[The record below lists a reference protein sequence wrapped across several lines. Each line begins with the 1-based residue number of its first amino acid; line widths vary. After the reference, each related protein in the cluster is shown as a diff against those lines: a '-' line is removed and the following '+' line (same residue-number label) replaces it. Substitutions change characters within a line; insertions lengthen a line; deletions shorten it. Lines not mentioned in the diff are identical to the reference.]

1 MAQAVDEARVLE
13 SEVFRSKYRRIKSIG
28 RGSFGEAVLVRSKT
42 DGKRYVAKAIDSSS
56 MTPKEKRDVQNEI
69 RILSAVDHPNII
81 RYHEHFEDGC
91 LIFIIMEYADGG
103 DLNSRIKEAKKQ
115 DPQQPFDPSLAM
127 FWFLQICMA
136 LKYLHD
142 NHILHRDIKTANVF
156 LTSKNVV
163 KLGDFGISTVLQNTM
178 ACAKTVCGTPYYF
191 SPELCQSK
199 PYNNKSDV
207 WALGVVF
214 YETLT
219 LHRPF
224 NGKTLKDLLKK
235 ILVGQYD
242 PIPPTVPVEMRSLC
256 ASVLQVNY
264 MQRPSINRILE
275 SSYVQ
280 STLRGFSEDLARQV
294 ERDKM
299 EFEAKQRSAQE
310 KQERQ
315 AQERQAQQPQERQ
328 AQQPQP
334 VAERPPEPAKP
345 QMSEREQMALLRDM
359 DRSKMKAMLAKQA
372 AQEESA
378 PPATSSPTA
387 DSSSHPDVDDDG
399 DYIAQKNAIVK
410 QTNDIVGKSNLGGH
424 PEEFGDGP
432 ADSPPQVETIT
443 LPNGQS
449 VMAKDARKHLEK
461 EMGADLLNRAV
472 EMYNAGAISGLTN
485 SEVQHELNEL
495 VGPKL
500 AHNSNAITKLAV
512 WEGKQKV
519 LNA

>member
-1 MAQAVDEARVLE
+1 MAQVADESRALE

-28 RGSFGEAVLVRSKT
+28 KGSFGEAVLVRSKS
-42 DGKRYVAKAIDSSS
+42 DGKRYVAKAIDSTS
-56 MTPKEKRDVQNEI
+56 MTSKERRDVQNEI
-69 RILSAVDHPNII
+69 RILAAVDHPNII
-81 RYHEHFEDGC
+81 RYHEHFEDGS

-103 DLNSRIKEAKKQ
+103 DLNSRIKDAKKQ
-115 DPQQPFDPSLAM
+115 DPPQPFDPNLAM

-142 NHILHRDIKTANVF
+142 NHILHRDLKTANIF

-163 KLGDFGISTVLQNTM
+163 KLGDFGISTILQNTM

-224 NGKTLKDLLKK
+224 NAKTLKDLLKK
-235 ILVGQYD
+235 ILAGHYD
-242 PIPPTVPVEMRSLC
+242 PIPATIPVEMRSLC
-256 ASVLQVNY
+256 ASLLQVNY
-264 MQRPSINRILE
+264 LQRPSINRILE

-294 ERDKM
+294 EKDRT
-299 EFEAKQRSAQE
+299 EFEAKQHSERE
-310 KQERQ
+310 K
-315 AQERQAQQPQERQ
+315 Q

-334 VAERPPEPAKP
+334 PKEAPEAKRPQEPAKP
-345 QMSEREQMALLRDM
+345 QLSEREQMAMLRGM
-359 DRSKMKAMLAKQA
+359 DREKMKAMLAKQA
-372 AQEESA
+372 AEEKSA
-378 PPATSSPTA
+378 PPAAAAPEQ
-387 DSSSHPDVDDDG
+387 SSHPDVDDDG
-399 DYIAQKNAIVK
+399 DYIAQKKAMVQ
-410 QTNDIVGKSNLGGH
+410 QTNAIVGKSNLGGH

-432 ADSPPQVETIT
+432 ADSAPQAETIT
-443 LPNGQS
+443 LANGHT
-449 VMAKDARKHLEK
+449 VLAADARGELEK
-461 EMGADLLNRAV
+461 EMGVALLDRAV
-472 EMYNAGAISGLTN
+472 EMYNSGMMSGLTN
-485 SEVQHELNEL
+485 SEMQHELNEL
-495 VGPKL
+495 VGPKF

-519 LNA
+519 IDA

>member
-1 MAQAVDEARVLE
+1 MAQVADESRAME
-13 SEVFRSKYRRIKSIG
+13 SEVFRNKYRRIKSIG
-28 RGSFGEAVLVRSKT
+28 RGSFGEAVLVRSKA
-42 DGKRYVAKAIDSSS
+42 DGKRYVAKAIDSTS
-56 MTPKEKRDVQNEI
+56 MTSKEKRDVQNEI

-103 DLNSRIKEAKKQ
+103 DLNSRIKEAKKV
-115 DPQQPFDPSLAM
+115 DPAQPFDPNLAM

-142 NHILHRDIKTANVF
+142 NHILHRDLKTANVF

-163 KLGDFGISTVLQNTM
+163 KLGDFGISTILQNTM

-219 LHRPF
+219 LRRPF
-224 NGKTLKDLLKK
+224 NAKSLKDLLKK
-235 ILVGQYD
+235 ILIGQYD
-242 PIPPTVPVEMRSLC
+242 SIPSTVPVEMRSLC
-256 ASVLQVNY
+256 ASLLQVNY

-299 EFEAKQRSAQE
+299 EFEAKQRKEEE
-310 KQERQ
+310 KQVK
-315 AQERQAQQPQERQ
+315 QQRTPPPE
-328 AQQPQP
+328 P
-334 VAERPPEPAKP
+334 VVEQPPEPAKP
-345 QMSEREQMALLRDM
+345 QMSEREQMAVLRDM
-359 DRSKMKAMLAKQA
+359 DRGKMKAMLAKQA
-372 AQEESA
+372 AEA
-378 PPATSSPTA
+378 KAVPPASPKQTA
-387 DSSSHPDVDDDG
+387 DQTIHPDVDDDG
-399 DYIAQKNAIVK
+399 DYIAQKNAIVM
-410 QTNDIVGKSNLGGH
+410 QTKDIVGKSNLGGH
-424 PEEFGDGP
+424 PEDFGDGP
-432 ADSPPQVETIT
+432 ADSAPQVETIT
-443 LPNGQS
+443 LPNGQT
-449 VMAKDARKHLEK
+449 VLARDVRGHLEK
-461 EMGADLLNRAV
+461 EMGSNLLDRAV
-472 EMYNAGAISGLTN
+472 EMYNAGAMSGLTN
-485 SEVQHELNEL
+485 SEVQHELNAL
-495 VGPKL
+495 VGPKF

-519 LNA
+519 MSA

>member
-1 MAQAVDEARVLE
+1 MAQVADESRALE

-28 RGSFGEAVLVRSKT
+28 RGSFGEAVLVRSKA
-42 DGKRYVAKAIDSSS
+42 DGKRYVAKAIDSTS
-56 MTPKEKRDVQNEI
+56 MTSKEKRDVQNEI

-81 RYHEHFEDGC
+81 RYHEHFEDGT

-103 DLNSRIKEAKKQ
+103 DLNSRIKDAKKQ
-115 DPQQPFDPSLAM
+115 DPALPFDPNLAM

-142 NHILHRDIKTANVF
+142 NHILHRDLKTANVF

-163 KLGDFGISTVLQNTM
+163 KLGDFGISTILQNTM

-219 LHRPF
+219 LRRPF
-224 NGKTLKDLLKK
+224 NAKTLKDLLKK

-242 PIPPTVPVEMRSLC
+242 PIPSTVPVEMRSLC
-256 ASVLQVNY
+256 ASLLQVNY

-299 EFEAKQRSAQE
+299 EFEAKQRTDQE
-310 KQERQ
+310 KQAQKPQQ
-315 AQERQAQQPQERQ
+315 APQQPPPE
-328 AQQPQP
+328 P
-334 VAERPPEPAKP
+334 VVERPAEPAKP
-345 QMSEREQMALLRDM
+345 QMSEREQMAMLRDM
-359 DRSKMKAMLAKQA
+359 DRGKMKAMLARQA
-372 AQEESA
+372 AEEKASPAA
-378 PPATSSPTA
+378 PAAPAAGPI
-387 DSSSHPDVDDDG
+387 SHPDVDDDG

-410 QTNDIVGKSNLGGH
+410 QTKDIVGKSNLGGH

-432 ADSPPQVETIT
+432 VDSAPQVETIT
-443 LPNGQS
+443 MSNGQT
-449 VMAKDARKHLEK
+449 VLARDARSHLEK
-461 EMGADLLNRAV
+461 EMGADLVDRAV
-472 EMYNAGAISGLTN
+472 EMYNAGAMSGLTN
-485 SEVQHELNEL
+485 SEVQHELNAL
-495 VGPKL
+495 VGPKF

-519 LNA
+519 INA

>member
-1 MAQAVDEARVLE
+1 MAQVADESKAME
-13 SEVFRSKYRRIKSIG
+13 SEEFRSRYRRIKSIG
-28 RGSFGEAVLVRSKT
+28 KGSFGEAVLVRSKK
-42 DGKRYVAKAIDSSS
+42 DGKRYVAKTIDSTS
-56 MTPKEKRDVQNEI
+56 MTSKEKRDVRNEI
-69 RILSAVDHPNII
+69 RILSAVEHPNII
-81 RYHEHFEDGC
+81 RYHEHFEDGS

-115 DPQQPFDPSLAM
+115 DPPRPFDPNLAM

-142 NHILHRDIKTANVF
+142 NHILHRDLKTANVF

-163 KLGDFGISTVLQNTM
+163 KLGDFGISTMLQNTM

-224 NGKTLKDLLKK
+224 NAKTLKELLKK

-242 PIPPTVPVEMRSLC
+242 PIPPSVPEEMRNLC
-256 ASVLQVNY
+256 ANLLLVNY
-264 MQRPSINRILE
+264 VQRPSINRILE

-294 ERDKM
+294 EKDKT
-299 EFEAKQRSAQE
+299 EFEAKQRTDQE
-310 KQERQ
+310 QQRSKQPAKEP
-315 AQERQAQQPQERQ
+315 A
-328 AQQPQP
+328 
-334 VAERPPEPAKP
+334 VERPKEPVKP
-345 QMSEREQMALLRDM
+345 QLSEREQMAMLRGM
-359 DRSKMKAMLAKQA
+359 DREKMKAMLAQQA
-372 AQEESA
+372 AEASTAPDTAAPEEVC
-378 PPATSSPTA
+378 
-387 DSSSHPDVDDDG
+387 HPDVDDDG
-399 DYIAQKNAIVK
+399 DYIDQKKAIVQ
-410 QTNDIVGKSNLGGH
+410 QTKDIVGKSSLGGH

-432 ADSPPQVETIT
+432 SDSAPQAETIT
-443 LPNGQS
+443 LHNGQT
-449 VMAKDARKHLEK
+449 VLAADARSHLEK
-461 EMGADLLNRAV
+461 EMGAELLDQAV
-472 EMYNAGAISGLTN
+472 ELYNNGMMSGMTN
-485 SEVQHELNEL
+485 SEMQHELNEL
-495 VGPKL
+495 VGQRF

-512 WEGKQKV
+512 WEGKQK
-519 LNA
+519 LNAA